1 MAMEV
6 EAKETYM
13 EAIYKP
19 TVRGIIQA
27 VNELEIK
34 KEQIVTLIK
43 QGEQYVLVYYKYTK
57 EI

>member
-6 EAKETYM
+6 EAKETYI

-43 QGEQYVLVYYKYTK
+43 QGEQYVLVYYK
-57 EI
+57 

>member
-1 MAMEV
+1 MAMEA
-6 EAKETYM
+6 EAKGTYM

-27 VNELEIK
+27 ANELEIK

-43 QGEQYVLVYYKYTK
+43 QGEQYVLVYYR
-57 EI
+57 

>member
-13 EAIYKP
+13 EAIYKT

-27 VNELEIK
+27 VNELGIK

-43 QGEQYVLVYYKYTK
+43 QGEQYVLVYYK
-57 EI
+57 

>member
-1 MAMEV
+1 MNSI
-6 EAKETYM
+6 
-13 EAIYKP
+13 IYRP

-43 QGEQYVLVYYKYTK
+43 QGEQYVLVYYK
-57 EI
+57 